1 MLRSW
6 ENLEQNDCGQERVE
20 VHIGG
25 GEGDFKVFSVDPGP
39 PHADIVLEHI
49 ERRCGKLPCGKGPM
63 VSQQNL
69 KTEIDALVRTR
80 IRSGEVVKVIVDRDE
95 NFQGDDI
102 INVKVIYDSKSK
114 KLDPQEVVGL
124 TRVVRSRLH
133 ELDEFAF
140 PMFYYICLLYT
151 SPSPRD

>member
-1 MLRSW
+1 
-6 ENLEQNDCGQERVE
+6 
-20 VHIGG
+20 
-25 GEGDFKVFSVDPGP
+25 
-39 PHADIVLEHI
+39 
-49 ERRCGKLPCGKGPM
+49 M

-69 KTEIDALVRTR
+69 KNEIDALVRTR
-80 IRSGEVVKVIVDRDE
+80 IRSGEVVNVIVDRDE

-140 PMFYYICLLYT
+140 PMFYYILKSEAGKLAAAG
-151 SPSPRD
+151 